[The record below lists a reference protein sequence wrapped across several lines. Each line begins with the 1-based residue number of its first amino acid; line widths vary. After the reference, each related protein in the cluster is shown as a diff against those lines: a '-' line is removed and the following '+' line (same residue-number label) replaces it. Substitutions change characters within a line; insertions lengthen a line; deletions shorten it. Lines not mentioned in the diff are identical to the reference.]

1 VPKPVL
7 SLDAIRLH
15 HAPLYQDDTVVDF
28 ETIAPPEVR
37 GTLYLQDG
45 GSMKLWQTL
54 TPDEA
59 ADLEA
64 LLERAASR
72 ILASM
77 TAALGPE
84 EWRET
89 ITLQPENV
97 DEPPER

>member
-7 SLDAIRLH
+7 SLDAVRLH
-15 HAPLYQDDTVVDF
+15 HAPLYQNEVVVDF
-28 ETIAPPEVR
+28 ETIALPEVR

-45 GSMKLWQTL
+45 GAMKLWQPL
-54 TPDEA
+54 MPDEA
-59 ADLEA
+59 AELEA
-64 LLERAASR
+64 LLERAAAR

-77 TAALGPE
+77 TAALSSE

-97 DEPPER
+97 DKPPED